1 MSDLEYFGKVKGMKT
16 FKQFQQ
22 ERLLKATVIPASDL
36 TRRKQE
42 AEDRAKAFTRAA
54 ADEEFANRAE
64 RSVSADCRRPIGQ
77 SVGVVTGE
85 PYEEQP

>member
-42 AEDRAKAFTRAA
+42 AEDLAKAFTRAA